1 LIAPNALKGSLSAI
15 SAAAIIAESLQK
27 VFPDA
32 HCTLCPI
39 ADGGD
44 GTLDCLV
51 RATGGKLFSSR
62 VHGPL
67 ASMEVI
73 ARWGVLGDGTTA
85 VIEMAEAAGL
95 RLLRLDRYDVMRAT
109 TTGVGELMLEASKVG
124 YTKIIVG
131 LGGSAT
137 NDGGIGCCRALG
149 VRFLDKEKNELVD
162 GGRSLSR
169 LDRIENKREETR
181 DKKVKIV
188 ALSDVTNVLCG
199 PDGAAHTFAA
209 QKGATPEQVRE
220 LDAGLRH
227 YATIIERDLRRNVSE
242 IPGSGAAGG
251 LGAGLIA
258 FCDATVESGID
269 YVLDLVRFDELA
281 HECDCVITAEG
292 MIDSQTLRG
301 KGIEGVVRRARQFNK
316 PVHAFAGRIG
326 GNAAL
331 LRPQLGLESLH
342 EISPEGIPLVDSM
355 KNAGNFLSSKI
366 KEVFSAK
373 R

>member
-1 LIAPNALKGSLSAI
+1 
-15 SAAAIIAESLQK
+15 
-27 VFPDA
+27 
-32 HCTLCPI
+32 
-39 ADGGD
+39 
-44 GTLDCLV
+44 
-51 RATGGKLFSSR
+51 
-62 VHGPL
+62 
-67 ASMEVI
+67 
-73 ARWGVLGDGTTA
+73 
-85 VIEMAEAAGL
+85 
-95 RLLRLDRYDVMRAT
+95 MRAT

-292 MIDSQTLRG
+292 MIDSQTL
-301 KGIEGVVRRARQFNK
+301 
-316 PVHAFAGRIG
+316 G